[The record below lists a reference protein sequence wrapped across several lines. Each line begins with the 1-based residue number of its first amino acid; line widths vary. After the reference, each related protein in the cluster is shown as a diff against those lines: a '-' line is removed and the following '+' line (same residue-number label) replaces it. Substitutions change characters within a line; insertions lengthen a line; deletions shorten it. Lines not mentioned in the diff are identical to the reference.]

1 MRRPTL
7 SLNEVIFQTLISQ
20 FNYLK
25 RLMMDILE
33 ETERTRD
40 SSERRKR
47 ERHLKGVVI
56 HQREAETTSSVVLPP
71 A

>member
-1 MRRPTL
+1 
-7 SLNEVIFQTLISQ
+7 
-20 FNYLK
+20 
-25 RLMMDILE
+25 MMDILE

-40 SSERRKR
+40 SSERR

>member
-33 ETERTRD
+33 ETKRIRD
-40 SSERRKR
+40 SSERR

-56 HQREAETTSSVVLPP
+56 RQREAETNS
-71 A
+71 

>member
-7 SLNEVIFQTLISQ
+7 SSNEVIFQTLISQ

-33 ETERTRD
+33 KAKRTRD
-40 SSERRKR
+40 SSERR

-56 HQREAETTSSVVLPP
+56 RQREAETTSLVVLPP
-71 A
+71 V

>member
-47 ERHLKGVVI
+47 DTS
-56 HQREAETTSSVVLPP
+56 REW
-71 A
+71 

>member
-7 SLNEVIFQTLISQ
+7 SSNKVIFQTLISQ

-33 ETERTRD
+33 ETKRTRD
-40 SSERRKR
+40 SSERR

-56 HQREAETTSSVVLPP
+56 HQREAETTSLVVLPP

>member
-7 SLNEVIFQTLISQ
+7 SSNEVIFQTLITQ
-20 FNYLK
+20 FHYLK
-25 RLMMDILE
+25 CLMMDILK
-33 ETERTRD
+33 ETKRTRD
-40 SSERRKR
+40 SSERR

-56 HQREAETTSSVVLPP
+56 RQREAETTSLVVLPP

>member
-7 SLNEVIFQTLISQ
+7 SSNEVIFQTLISQ
-20 FNYLK
+20 FNYLI
-25 RLMMDILE
+25 RLMMEILE
-33 ETERTRD
+33 GMKRTRD
-40 SSERRKR
+40 SSERR

-56 HQREAETTSSVVLPP
+56 HQREAETTLSVVLPP

>member
-1 MRRPTL
+1 MRIPTL

-20 FNYLK
+20 FNYLN
-25 RLMMDILE
+25 RLMMEILE

-40 SSERRKR
+40 SSERR

-56 HQREAETTSSVVLPP
+56 RQREAETTSLVVLPP
-71 A
+71 V

>member
-1 MRRPTL
+1 
-7 SLNEVIFQTLISQ
+7 
-20 FNYLK
+20 
-25 RLMMDILE
+25 MMDILE
-33 ETERTRD
+33 ETKRTRD
-40 SSERRKR
+40 SSERR